1 MLEGGPFRGL
11 FLRGLNL
18 DHECGIPSRAP
29 PNVPYLAPDMRNG
42 LVLVHCTLY
51 KRVTIREWE
60 RVMLAD
66 ECHFHTKMST
76 RGRRIRISRSA
87 ST

>member
-51 KRVTIREWE
+51 IVQEGDNQGMGKSDACR
-60 RVMLAD
+60 
-66 ECHFHTKMST
+66 
-76 RGRRIRISRSA
+76 
-87 ST
+87 